1 MKILCVFGQHNYG
14 NPARGQSYEYSNF
27 LPALRQLGHEV
38 VFFESFNKAD
48 YTDFAQLN
56 RRLLESV
63 NDLQPDLV
71 FCVMMGYEIWLE
83 TLSSIREAGFRL
95 LHWGTDD
102 SWKYPQFSRFLAP
115 AFDRWVTTS
124 HAAGQRA
131 VQEGHDNFI
140 LSQWAA
146 DATNLAEPLPAK
158 DCRYPVSFIGSAYG
172 NRRRWIEI
180 LKANGI
186 KVACFGYGWPGGTI
200 AADAIP
206 RIIRESVVSL
216 NFGDSGLQFRGL
228 RPYRSRQIKARVFEV
243 PGAGGCLLTQ
253 PADYLED
260 YYRPDQEI
268 AVFHDQTDLIATL
281 QNLLANGEQRD
292 AIAWAGYQR
301 TRANHTYA
309 ARFGEILAQMP
320 PIQAKRPIDLK
331 RFDLVAR
338 RYQIGQLAHLLRALY
353 VAPFCLLWG
362 KRRGRRAARRLF
374 FECYWRLAGQKTY
387 SVAGWPGRL
396 FYHES

>member
-38 VFFESFNKAD
+38 EFFESFGRAGH
-48 YTDFAQLN
+48 TDFAQLN
-56 RRLLESV
+56 RALLETV
-63 NDLQPDLV
+63 DRLQPDLV
-71 FCVMMGYEIWLE
+71 FCVLMGYEIWRE
-83 TLSSIREAGFRL
+83 TLAIIRDAGIRL

-102 SWKYPQFSRFLAP
+102 SWKYGQFSRFLAP

-124 HAAGQRA
+124 HDAWQRA
-131 VQEGHDNFI
+131 EREGHGNFI

-172 NRRRWIEI
+172 NRRQWVDR
-180 LKANGI
+180 LKRQGVE
-186 KVACFGYGWPGGTI
+186 VACFGHGWPGGAIT
-200 AADAIP
+200 ADAIP
-206 RIIRESVVSL
+206 QIIRESVVSL

-253 PADYLED
+253 SADYLED

-281 QNLLANGEQRD
+281 QNLLANGAQRD

-309 ARFGEILAQMP
+309 ARFGQILAQLP
-320 PIQAKRPIDLK
+320 AIQPRRPIDFAS
-331 RFDLVAR
+331 FDLVAQR
-338 RYQIGQLAHLLRALY
+338 HRIGRLAHLLRALY
-353 VAPFCLLWG
+353 VAPFCFLWG

-374 FECYWRLAGQKTY
+374 FECYWRLAGQHSY

-396 FYHES
+396 FYQES